1 MTRIQ
6 EKTPKFFRILRN
18 IGLALT
24 AISGAIVAAP
34 IALPAVIVTVAGYS
48 AVAGGVIAAV
58 SQLTKQ
64 QEDPEDGDE

>member
-1 MTRIQ
+1 MNRIQ

-18 IGLALT
+18 VGLALT
-24 AISGAIVAAP
+24 AVSGVIVAAP
-34 IALPAVIVTVAGYS
+34 IALPALIVTVAGYS

-64 QEDPEDGDE
+64 QEDSEDGDE